1 MMPEWMV
8 RKNPSVW
15 HVLTKVDTEEVD
27 EKKQDLLGWPSL
39 FHTFH
44 GACGLISSDL
54 ATDHEFRPVH
64 DVPYNQICKGC
75 WPYLV
80 AIDKG
85 EE

>member
-1 MMPEWMV
+1 MS
-8 RKNPSVW
+8 N
-15 HVLTKVDTEEVD
+15 
-27 EKKQDLLGWPSL
+27 
-39 FHTFH
+39 
-44 GACGLISSDL
+44 DL